1 MVSKEKI
8 ALLKKLNT
16 DYSRFIINVVNSYEK
31 KDATIKKKIKENIYG
46 IETEKFSSSM
56 INLDNLWA
64 EPYFNTIMRRSLD
77 KLIML
82 LENEDIENIKA
93 NPNKFCKRIIYNK
106 TEEFAIMPEGM
117 INIVDFIKE
126 MNVDENL
133 YFYASEINEETI
145 FKAEQLTRAL
155 ILKTITDETTRV
167 SKLYDYVYDYLK
179 EDFIANN
186 YCDFID
192 NKCIA
197 QRHIRMYPWHIKNGC
212 CYNEFFRCKHFNKAN
227 CDAKCMACTLFSCPF
242 LSKMHIT
249 YYGREIL
256 LFSAF
261 LTQNQ
266 MKHMIYD
273 FYKTKNEVVK
283 AVLKK

>member
-8 ALLKKLNT
+8 ALLKTLNT

-31 KDATIKKKIKENIYG
+31 KNATIKKKIKENIYS

-64 EPYFNTIMRRSLD
+64 KPYFNTIMRRSLD

-82 LENEDIENIKA
+82 LENEDIE
-93 NPNKFCKRIIYNK
+93 
-106 TEEFAIMPEGM
+106 IMPEGM